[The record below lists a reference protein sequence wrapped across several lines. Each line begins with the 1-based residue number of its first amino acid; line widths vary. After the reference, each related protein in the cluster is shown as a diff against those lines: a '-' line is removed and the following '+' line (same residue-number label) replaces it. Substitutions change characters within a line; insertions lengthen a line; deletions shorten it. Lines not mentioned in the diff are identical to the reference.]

1 MKCFFNP
8 NGKQIVSLENVSNI
22 QADSRGKD
30 ILIRYTQKFE
40 NKSGEVNTI
49 PVNSEEEM
57 ERFMKMI
64 FKILSEDE
72 KK

>member
-8 NGKQIVSLENVSNI
+8 NGQQIVSLENVSNI
-22 QADSRGKD
+22 QVDSHRKN
-30 ILIRYTQKFE
+30 ILIRYVQKFE
-40 NKSGEVNTI
+40 NCCGEVNT
-49 PVNSEEEM
+49 VSTNSEEEL